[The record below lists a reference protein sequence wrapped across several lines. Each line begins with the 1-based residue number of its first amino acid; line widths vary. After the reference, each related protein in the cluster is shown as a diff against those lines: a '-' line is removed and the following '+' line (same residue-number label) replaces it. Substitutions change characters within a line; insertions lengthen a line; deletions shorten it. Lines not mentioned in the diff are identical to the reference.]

1 MRIEDY
7 ERAISKRLI
16 VKQKMEARKSYCACY
31 LSNDIGA
38 YNSCLHLCEY
48 CYANGE
54 KEEILKNFQD
64 HNDDSP
70 LLIGHLKEDDKVREA
85 KQESFVDRQILL
97 F

>member
-1 MRIEDY
+1 M
-7 ERAISKRLI
+7 ERALAFAPLAMASAI
-16 VKQKMEARKSYCACY
+16 A
-31 LSNDIGA
+31 D
-38 YNSCLHLCEY
+38 
-48 CYANGE
+48 GE

-64 HNDDSP
+64 HDDDSP